1 MNQVKKFS
9 GLIEIITVIG
19 FALYIAQSWYFVNS
33 LDSIGDEGSYLY
45 KGYVFA
51 KGEYFPFQE
60 YTFWTNKA
68 PLAFLIPGYIQLWF
82 GPGLRVARYFA
93 MLLGILTLI
102 GIWITARRL
111 GGKIWAAVAVWVFA
125 LSYAQI
131 SVYSEAVSQGLVACM
146 MAWMFVLTLGGDRP
160 LWQLVLGSALSILIV
175 MTRQNMAVVP
185 ALLIPYIFWDYGKK
199 AGGWALATSALL
211 FISFH
216 VFYWPGILQIWAP
229 WLPESL
235 TPFLDNFR
243 IIAPLAGTEFTFDAS
258 TSSRFQSLATGIHDH
273 FFVFLGSVSALI
285 LWPKRET
292 WKSSSRFKMAVFLGA
307 TFFLLFLMHTWA
319 SLPTDFCVHCFSAYQ
334 AFYTIVGLL
343 FILVVFSNGID
354 PSKWR
359 LPVLFVAILF
369 FAANL
374 GLYYYQRWGN
384 WLLNNIHVP
393 RLNRI
398 IRGGEFS
405 TTPLK
410 EVLTYSFHLSA
421 ELQKRIV
428 PAAAGIFLG
437 LILISLVWLIYR
449 FLVQK
454 SSPGIYPLA
463 SVLLASCLFIG
474 TVFPS
479 MLRGDATRTD
489 ACSTHFLSYYEE
501 AGRTLSSLIPPGSLV
516 YWNGSGRHLAFMLYM
531 KDVKIFPP
539 QIHAGGGYAIGES
552 DHLLKFG
559 LYNQELDK
567 QWRDSADILII
578 WNTYF
583 TKEVKAFF
591 DRPGYERIP
600 FDMGKLSK
608 CEDTLYVFRR
618 TS

>member
-1 MNQVKKFS
+1 MNRIKRIPY
-9 GLIEIITVIG
+9 LIELITVIG

-45 KGYVFA
+45 KGYMFA
-51 KGEYFPFQE
+51 RGDYVPFQE

-82 GPGLRVARYFA
+82 GPGLAVARYFA
-93 MLLGILTLI
+93 MLVSILMLI
-102 GIWITARRL
+102 GIWIVAWRL
-111 GGKIWAAVAVWVFA
+111 GGKVWAGVGVWVFA
-125 LSYAQI
+125 LSFAQI
-131 SVYSEAVSQGLVACM
+131 SVFSEAVSQGLIACM

-160 LWQLVLGSALSILIV
+160 LWQLILGAALSILIV

-185 ALLIPYIFWDYGKK
+185 ALLVLYIFWEYGKT
-199 AGGWALATSALL
+199 AGAWALGTSAVL
-211 FISFH
+211 FIGFH
-216 VFYWPGILQIWAP
+216 LLYWPGILQIWAP

-235 TPFLDNFR
+235 TPFLDNYR

-258 TSSRFQSLATGIHDH
+258 TASRFQSLATGIHDH

-285 LWPKRET
+285 LWPKRES

-307 TFFLLFLMHTWA
+307 TFFILFLMHTWA

-334 AFYTIVGLL
+334 AFYTTAGFL

-354 PSKWR
+354 TSTWR
-359 LPVLFVAILF
+359 LALLFIAVLF

-384 WLLNNIHVP
+384 WLLEGIQVP

-398 IRGGEFS
+398 LRGGEFS
-405 TTPLK
+405 TTSLK
-410 EVLTYSFHLSA
+410 EVLTYTFNLSS

-428 PAAAGIFLG
+428 PAAAGILLG
-437 LILISLVWLIYR
+437 SILILLLWAMYR
-449 FLVQK
+449 FLLQRR
-454 SSPGIYPLA
+454 SSGVYPLA
-463 SVLLASCLFIG
+463 NIVVASFLLMG
-474 TVFPS
+474 TVFPAI
-479 MLRGDATRTD
+479 LNETAGDEK
-489 ACSTHFLSYYEE
+489 CSTHFLSYYEE
-501 AGRTLSSLIPPGSLV
+501 AGRTLSSLVPPGSLI
-516 YWNGSGRHLAFMLYM
+516 YWNGSGRQLAFMLYM

-559 LYNQELDK
+559 LYNEELDK
-567 QWRDSADILII
+567 QWRNSADILMI
-578 WNTYF
+578 WDTYF
-583 TKEVKAFF
+583 TKEVRAFF
-591 DRPGYERIP
+591 DQPGYERVP
-600 FDMGKLSK
+600 FDMGNLAP
-608 CEDTLYVFRR
+608 CEDELHVFRR
-618 TS
+618 AS